1 MYDLQTKRFSKTC
14 QWHVLD
20 VQFNKIHHER
30 TITMKTFLK
39 VLASIGITLLFFVAG
54 VAVTIFIAFP
64 VAGEIVVS
72 LPGDNTTARFIHSII
87 LFSIVILCII
97 DLLTH
102 NLLKK
107 LVKKSLWV
115 YIIQSGS
122 LFTLIFLVDAIST
135 SDEINIIIGA
145 EVTACII
152 GGVLLS
158 AIIRTIKQ
166 RRTKSE

>member
-1 MYDLQTKRFSKTC
+1 
-14 QWHVLD
+14 
-20 VQFNKIHHER
+20 
-30 TITMKTFLK
+30 MKTFLK
-39 VLASIGITLLFFVAG
+39 VLASIGISIFFVVVG
-54 VAVTIFIAFP
+54 LMETIFIAFP

-115 YIIQSGS
+115 YIIQSGNIFTI
-122 LFTLIFLVDAIST
+122 LFLTYAVSF
-135 SDEINIIIGA
+135 SDEISIIIGA
-145 EVTACII
+145 GVTSCVI
-152 GGVLLS
+152 GGTLLS
-158 AIIRTIKQ
+158 AIIHTIEQ

>member
-1 MYDLQTKRFSKTC
+1 
-14 QWHVLD
+14 
-20 VQFNKIHHER
+20 
-30 TITMKTFLK
+30 MKTFLK

-54 VAVTIFIAFP
+54 VAVTMFIVFP
-64 VAGEIVVS
+64 VAGAIIS
-72 LPGDNTTARFIHSII
+72 LSGNVHYVSII
-87 LFSIVILCII
+87 ASMFLVSIVILCII
-97 DLLTH
+97 YLLTH

-122 LFTLIFLVDAIST
+122 LFTLFFLVDAIST

-145 EVTACII
+145 GVTACII
-152 GGVLLS
+152 GGTLLS

-166 RRTKSE
+166 RRTKNE